1 MGDDEFTQGRPHPMI
16 DPELRNARLLSEG
29 RDPATAVLLFDI
41 VLGYGASADP
51 CATLLPVLDTLQ
63 QEAAQAQRHLLL
75 IAHVCGTE
83 DDPQNRQQQIERLEQ
98 AGVLVANS
106 NIEAAR
112 LAAFVAL
119 QRK

>member
-1 MGDDEFTQGRPHPMI
+1 MI
-16 DPELRNARLLSEG
+16 DPELRNARLLTEG

-51 CATLLPVLDTLQ
+51 CAALLPVLETLR

-83 DDPQNRQQQIERLEQ
+83 DDPQNRQQQIERLQ
-98 AGVLVANS
+98 QVGVLVADS

>member
-1 MGDDEFTQGRPHPMI
+1 
-16 DPELRNARLLSEG
+16 
-29 RDPATAVLLFDI
+29 
-41 VLGYGASADP
+41 
-51 CATLLPVLDTLQ
+51 
-63 QEAAQAQRHLLL
+63 LL

-83 DDPQNRQQQIERLEQ
+83 DDPQDRQQQIERLEQ
-98 AGVLVANS
+98 AGVLVADS